1 MRLFITR
8 HGQTQWNT
16 EGRLQGWMNS
26 PLTPRGL
33 KGAEQ
38 LRDAVRN
45 IDFDGVF
52 TSDQYRAVKTAEIVV
67 GDRDI
72 EINKIM
78 ELREIAFGQWEG
90 MKLVD
95 IKEKYGKEFHNYM
108 NSPMEYRSYGG
119 ESIDELFDRVEKG
132 LQIVV
137 DSGAQNAL
145 IVAHGVTIKALVTI
159 LKGMP
164 RASISKLPVF
174 PGTSLSIFNRVGDFW
189 QVELE
194 GDTSHFHL

>member
-1 MRLFITR
+1 MRLYITR

-38 LRDAVRN
+38 LRDELKG
-45 IDFDGVF
+45 IDFDAIF
-52 TSDQYRAVKTAEIVV
+52 TSDQYRAVKTAEIVA

-78 ELREIAFGQWEG
+78 EFREIGFGQWEG

-95 IKEKYGKEFHNYM
+95 IKKKYAREFDNYM
-108 NSPMEYRSYGG
+108 NKPMEYKSYGG
-119 ESIDELFDRVEKG
+119 ESIDQLFERVEKG

-137 DSGAQNAL
+137 DSGFENAL
-145 IVAHGVTIKALVTI
+145 IVAHGVTIKALVTV
-159 LKGMP
+159 LKGLP

-174 PGTSLSIFNRVGDFW
+174 PGTSLSIFHRIGEVW
-189 QVELE
+189 EVELE
-194 GDTSHFHL
+194 GDTSHFGN